1 MALKLNK
8 FYHIIYL
15 VVKDCNRGII
25 AFLSHL
31 DHIAKTEMDIL
42 GFLLLYNASFTMYL
56 VYNGFLTLIFAI
68 SWLGLVNHNDIEF
81 F

>member
-31 DHIAKTEMDIL
+31 DHIAKTEMDIWT
-42 GFLLLYNASFTMYL
+42 FCYFIMLLLRCIWSIKAF
-56 VYNGFLTLIFAI
+56 
-68 SWLGLVNHNDIEF
+68 
-81 F
+81 